1 MIASP
6 DSHASSGNPNPLRQA
21 FLEYTEAAIQE
32 LQRIC
37 PERASDVLHGLD
49 EWRRDSDGV
58 FRLHDREDPYWV
70 QCIRTHR
77 NLLHSLPEYTRLVAL
92 LRNDTDIAM
101 QIDTLVG
108 TTSMARRVDVDEI
121 ADHLLFAVPREAGA
135 LRFDEAVFDRILG
148 EFECDLRRNRVGYT
162 LLVPLL
168 GVSLDQAPIKL
179 ASGLEIDVM
188 KDEEIVTCLG
198 VGLLPDQ
205 LGMRRMRLSKQ
216 EVGLRITYDLD
227 RHIGELTLPVPQPNT
242 QQEAVERAMA
252 VLRALRVFK
261 EGRVTIPG
269 FVHFSTSWPVAGGAS
284 FTFAN
289 QGPMPWFNKYELS
302 RQDCRALI
310 DFWRQ
315 FEVVTQKGALA
326 NAVRRF
332 SYASERGRPDDQL
345 IDLMIAAESLF
356 LSDAGSP
363 EDRGELR
370 YRLAL
375 RAAFFIDSQEYSR
388 REIYSHMRRAYG
400 ARSTIVHGSEEVA
413 VRTLKSPKGK
423 ATSLDEFTRLTERIM
438 RAALQKAVRLAK
450 PGSGMVIDWEGLIM
464 PNDTQ

>member
-1 MIASP
+1 MPEVSKPAV
-6 DSHASSGNPNPLRQA
+6 PNPLRKA
-21 FLEYTEAAIQE
+21 FLEYTEAAMRE
-32 LQRIC
+32 LQKVC
-37 PERASDVLHGLD
+37 PPSAAQPLTGLD

-58 FRLHDREDPYWV
+58 FRLYDREEPYWV
-70 QCIRTHR
+70 RCIRTYR
-77 NLLHSLPEYTRLVAL
+77 ERLHSLPEYTQLVAV
-92 LRNDTDIAM
+92 LRNDPEIAM

-108 TTSMARRVDVDEI
+108 TVYSARRIEIDQI

-135 LRFDEAVFDRILG
+135 LRFDEVVFDRILD
-148 EFECDLRRNRVGYT
+148 EFERDLRRNRLGHI

-168 GVSLDQAPIKL
+168 GVSMEQAPIQL

-188 KDEEIVTCLG
+188 KDEEIVRCLQ
-198 VGLLPDQ
+198 VGLLPDE
-205 LGMRRMRLSKQ
+205 LGMQRMRLQKQ

-227 RHIGELTLPVPQPNT
+227 RRIGEQTPPVPQPNA
-242 QQEAVERAMA
+242 QQETVERAMA

-261 EGRVTIPG
+261 EGRVSIPG
-269 FVHFSTSWPVAGGAS
+269 LVHFSTSWPVAGGMS

-289 QGPMPWFNKYELS
+289 PGPMPWFNKYELS
-302 RQDCRALI
+302 RQDCQALI

-315 FEVVTQKGALA
+315 FEAVTQKGALA

-413 VRTLKSPKGK
+413 VRTLKSPKGE

-438 RAALQKAVRLAK
+438 RAALQKAVRIAK
-450 PGSGMVIDWEGLIM
+450 PGSGMVLDWEGLIM
-464 PNDTQ
+464 PNETQ